1 MGRCKMP
8 KARAHLGYFN
18 QSQARWRRTGV
29 ETVDEQPASHFLV
42 LPRAKV
48 ALQAHDRTPVGSE
61 TRLGLSRVAI
71 PDLVGRGQ
79 ASVTAKSLER
89 SVHAARE
96 VAAGETARPAGL

>member
-42 LPRAKV
+42 LPRANV

-61 TRLGLSRVAI
+61 TRLGLPRVAI
-71 PDLVGRGQ
+71 DDFVGCG
-79 ASVTAKSLER
+79 
-89 SVHAARE
+89 
-96 VAAGETARPAGL
+96 